1 MSTIQDLEQKVE
13 QLERDIL
20 AEKQNTDLLKEKAN
34 KAIEYAQHAYK
45 VDHYGIIWEWDA
57 EAEGYRKTNMR
68 IISPTVADR
77 ALESKH
83 IADNAIEGRH
93 LQDNVIEGRMI
104 KNKTIDGRSLKDDII
119 GPELI
124 LDNSIHGDRY
134 INNALIPGKLAD
146 NAIATRNIK
155 DRNVTSSKIAL
166 KNILLEHLSPEIVTK
181 LTEDL
186 QNQIDAYGQHGFFVS
201 NQFGNDAHIG
211 ISQKTITDA
220 INKLW
225 EKIEDMTGEVLQG
238 VNMVVTPTFFVSED
252 GCDVHISANTVETNG
267 IFEKIQ
273 FFVDNEPIFED
284 TFTEYVSFDHHIDVK
299 PAPDYTY
306 VVMCKAKIM
315 GVEYTRQQVI
325 TRYNEF
331 FIGAGNTYTDI
342 LDSAHSRQLNGT
354 MRHNYDVTFGEGDK
368 LIIVMGATLRD
379 GFIRADLNG
388 VEIELTEQTVTIDDK
403 QYVVLTSEPWSE
415 GDYNIDING

>member
-1 MSTIQDLEQKVE
+1 MSTIQELEQKVE

-34 KAIEYAQHAYK
+34 KAIEYAKHAYK
-45 VDHYGIIWEWDA
+45 VDHYGIIWEWDT

-104 KNKTIDGRSLKDDII
+104 KNKTIDGRSLKGDII

-124 LDNSIHGDRY
+124 LDNSIPGDRY
-134 INNALIPGKLAD
+134 INGAFIPGKLAD
-146 NAIATRNIK
+146 NAVATRNIQPK
-155 DRNVTSSKIAL
+155 AVVASKLGDDVVPTVVIPVMRQ
-166 KNILLEHLSPEIVTK
+166 I
-181 LTEDL
+181 TEDL
-186 QNQIDAYGQHGFFVS
+186 QNAIDAFDEHGFFVS

-211 ISQKTITDA
+211 ISQKTITEA
-220 INKLW
+220 INRIW
-225 EKIEDMTGEVLQG
+225 QKIEDMTGEVLQG

-252 GCDVHISANTVETNG
+252 GCDIHIAANTVETNG
-267 IFEKIQ
+267 LFEKIQ
-273 FFVDNEPIFED
+273 FFVDGELIHKEEFA
-284 TFTEYVSFDHHIDVK
+284 EYVSFDHHIDVK

-306 VVMCKAKIM
+306 VIMCKAKIM

-331 FIGAGNTYTDI
+331 FIGAGSAYTDI

-388 VEIELTEQTVTIDDK
+388 VEIELTEQTVTIGDK